1 MFILINIKTKQK
13 FFLDKEIS
21 YIGTFENSDIKIEA
35 DIDTRVILK
44 EEDNN
49 IILLKKLGNVY
60 IDNKPAIRKILENG
74 DKIQIANEKFVF
86 NVFENEAEFEENTL
100 HEYLF
105 IDNDGS
111 QVENEKFI
119 NSLVS
124 LNSFAHQVSSILD
137 FGSLLNVIMD
147 LAIKIIK
154 TEKGFLLFYD
164 PKTENISIK
173 AGINIDKELEDLDK
187 FNKAIS
193 NKILDSLKETSSVSL
208 NDVSITGF
216 SQVKSILAAKLKAR
230 NAVIGYICLIN
241 KVKSEKEFNERDK
254 YLIESLATQAA
265 IAIDNSLLYEKVKNE
280 TNIRNNLQRYLP
292 RNIVSKVIENK
303 INLAFV
309 GELHEC
315 STLFADI
322 CGFTAISSELKPQ
335 QIVSLLNQYL
345 TNMTKVIFSYNGSV
359 DKFMGDGIMAVFGV
373 PLFSQDFAKDAVLA
387 AIDMIKQV
395 HGLRDKFFQEFGIK
409 NFNVRIG
416 INTGPAVYGN
426 IGSPQRMDLTVVGD
440 SVNIAARLETHA
452 PPGSILISENT
463 YEIVKNIVITKEWE
477 LLTVKGKTEPIKVYE
492 VLEKAIPENLL
503 ETLENTMRMHIR
515 VPLKTFVSISKN
527 GLRSH
532 GLIRDISI
540 GGVSIST
547 VGNYQADEEIE
558 IAFKLSNNISFRNIK
573 GQIKYI
579 EKSMFEGVHN
589 KMNIIMGV
597 EFKDLPMDKSMEIIN
612 FINSE
617 SLK

>member
-1 MFILINIKTKQK
+1 LFILINLKTKQK
-13 FFLDKEIS
+13 FFLDREIT
-21 YIGTFENSDIKIEA
+21 YIGTFENSDIKVEA
-35 DIDTRVILK
+35 ENDTRVILK
-44 EEDNN
+44 EEENN
-49 IILLKKLGNVY
+49 ILLLKKLGSVY
-60 IDNKPAIRKILENG
+60 IGNKPAIKKVLENG
-74 DKIQIANEKFVF
+74 DRILIGNDTFIF
-86 NVFENEAEFEENTL
+86 NILENEEELEDNAL

-105 IDNDGS
+105 IDNDAS
-111 QVENEKFI
+111 QQENEKFI
-119 NSLVS
+119 TSLVA
-124 LNSFAHQVSSILD
+124 LNNFAHQVSSILD
-137 FGSLLNVIMD
+137 FGTLLNVIME

-164 PKTENISIK
+164 TKTETISIK
-173 AGINIDKELEDLDK
+173 AGLNIDKEVEEPDK
-187 FNKAIS
+187 FNRVIS
-193 NKILDSLKETSSVSL
+193 NKILNSLKETSPININSFTI
-208 NDVSITGF
+208 NEFPQI
-216 SQVKSILAAKLKAR
+216 KSILAAGLKAR
-230 NAVIGYICLIN
+230 NTVIGYICLIN
-241 KVKSEKEFNERDK
+241 KIKPEKDFNERDK

-280 TNIRNNLQRYLP
+280 TNLRNNLQRYLP
-292 RNIVSKVIENK
+292 RNIVAKVMENK

-345 TNMTKVIFSYNGSV
+345 TSMTRVIFSFNGTV

-373 PLFSQDFAKDAVLA
+373 PLFSQEYAKDAVLA
-387 AIDMIKQV
+387 AIEMNKQIDI
-395 HGLRDKFFQEFGIK
+395 LRNKFLEEFGIK

-416 INTGPAVYGN
+416 INTGTAVYGN

-452 PPGSILISENT
+452 PPGGILISDKT
-463 YEIVKNIVITKEWE
+463 YEKVKSLVRVSEWE
-477 LLTVKGKTEPIKVYE
+477 PITVKGKSEPIKVYE
-492 VLEKAIPENLL
+492 VIEKFTPENIG
-503 ETLENTMRMHIR
+503 ETIDNTMRMHIR
-515 VPLKTFVSISKN
+515 VPLKTFVSITKS
-527 GLRSH
+527 GARSH

-547 VGNYQADEEIE
+547 VGNYNPEEEIE
-558 IAFKLSNNISFRNIK
+558 LTFKLNNNISFRNIK
-573 GQIKYI
+573 GQVKYI
-579 EKSMFEGVHN
+579 EKSMFEGIHN

-597 EFKDLPMDKSMEIIN
+597 EFIDLKNDKSKEIIN